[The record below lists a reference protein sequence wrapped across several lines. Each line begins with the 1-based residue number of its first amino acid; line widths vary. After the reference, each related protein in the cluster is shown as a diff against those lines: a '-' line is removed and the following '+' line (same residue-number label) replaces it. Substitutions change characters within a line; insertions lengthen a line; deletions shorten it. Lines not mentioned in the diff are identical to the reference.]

1 MSSLLPRPNQRR
13 AKAKRLS
20 REGQEGRGGSG
31 STRGRG
37 PWMSPPCP
45 GVLTGIFPSGTSEGN
60 PVPEEGVCVP
70 APWQKA
76 ALAAPA
82 VYPQCAEVRGSLAA
96 GAAGSDPAAAGERC
110 VFAWPLC
117 VPPATLGGEVW
128 DRMTVLREKMTCLR
142 PRGEEPDLQAMAVII
157 DQGEKKG
164 PVGGGE
170 PSGSGGEGVMI

>member
-96 GAAGSDPAAAGERC
+96 GAAGSDPAAAGERSQRLRL
-110 VFAWPLC
+110 APLC
-117 VPPATLGGEVW
+117 PTCHSWWRGLGQDDGAEGEDDLPEAPGGGARPPSYGSYYRPGGE
-128 DRMTVLREKMTCLR
+128 ER
-142 PRGEEPDLQAMAVII
+142 PC
-157 DQGEKKG
+157 
-164 PVGGGE
+164 GGWRA
-170 PSGSGGEGVMI
+170 